1 MALLLLLERHPLWSR
16 QNPDGGIT
24 YFYYYD
30 EYTWVVAALALVWL
44 VWFFVTRYLR
54 ARGRK
59 RPPRR
64 SDHGLLKRVVEV
76 KRRLSA
82 QYLSPGFSANIHAVG
97 VGVLADGA
105 YCIQVFV
112 NDPDQEL
119 WVGAGAE
126 GLPPVYGGVPLVL
139 IRMGRTVFLSGAEP
153 GAHESWERY
162 AEGIRDR
169 RDVII
174 GGISG
179 ANANL
184 TGQSGTLGYFC
195 TRRGKWRPGTEIHM
209 ISNLHVLADL
219 GKTEVDDSDL
229 IVQPSPGESESNRPI
244 GMLVKYSPV
253 KFDGDMDS
261 PNHIDAAI
269 AKLWVSSPHAPLI
282 PLIGRLRGHVDKK
295 DVRPREP
302 VRKFGRTTGYTEGR
316 IFSIYLDIWVR
327 YDRTGQSAFF
337 QDQFLIAPALPRFR
351 MFVDKGDSGSMV
363 VDEGQYALGLIFAGV
378 PEVPASAKASPNAAG
393 GAGDGSSDDELRVEN
408 YGVANPISEVL
419 DRLKIQLIT

>member
-1 MALLLLLERHPLWSR
+1 MALLLLFDEHLLWSR
-16 QNPDGGIT
+16 RNPDGGTT

-30 EYTWVVAALALVWL
+30 VYTWAVAGLALVWL
-44 VWFFVTRYLR
+44 VWFFVARYLR
-54 ARGRK
+54 ARAGR

-64 SDHGLLKRVVEV
+64 SDRGLLKRVVSAKREV
-76 KRRLSA
+76 SA
-82 QYLSPGFSANIHAVG
+82 RYLPRGFSTNIHAVG

-112 NDPDQEL
+112 NDPNQEL
-119 WVGAGAE
+119 WPGAGAE
-126 GLPPVYGGVPLVL
+126 GLPPTYGGFPLVI
-139 IRMGRTVFLSGAEP
+139 IRMAQTVFLSGAEP
-153 GAHESWERY
+153 GAHEAWERY

-169 RDVII
+169 REVIM

-195 TRRGKWRPGTEIHM
+195 TRRGRLRPGTETHVL
-209 ISNLHVLADL
+209 SNVHVLADL
-219 GKTEVDDSDL
+219 RKTEVDDSDL
-229 IVQPSPGESESNRPI
+229 IVQPSPGESETNRPI

-253 KFDGDMDS
+253 KFNGDTNS

-269 AKLWVSSPHAPLI
+269 AKLWVSSPHTPLI
-282 PLIGRLRGHVDKK
+282 PLIGRLKGHVDKR
-295 DVRPREP
+295 DVRPGDP
-302 VRKFGRTTGYTEGR
+302 VCKVGRTTGFTGGR
-316 IFSIYLDIWVR
+316 IFSVCLDIWVL

-337 QDQFLIAPALPRFR
+337 QDQFLIEPALPRFR
-351 MFVDKGDSGSMV
+351 RFVDKGDSGAMV
-363 VDEGQYALGLIFAGV
+363 VDEGQYAVGLIFAGV
-378 PEVPASAKASPNAAG
+378 PEVPASAKAAPNAAG
-393 GAGDGSSDDELRVEN
+393 DAPADGEPGVEN